1 MARISSRHFLSWIYL
16 LTTVATLT
24 GPQLHAQ
31 PRIRP
36 TSPTATPATKSL
48 RPPAADGLQTIENDQ
63 IRVGIN
69 TSAGGAITY
78 LAFVNNQGGNVNTQ
92 NMVSNHDLGRQIQI
106 GLYSGPTN
114 YSDATGWA
122 NLGWDPIQAG
132 DAFGY
137 PSRVIAFERG
147 NNSLYVKTIP
157 NQWGVPNEPGEA
169 TIEHWVRL
177 EGNVVKVHAK
187 VVMFRSD
194 KTQYETRQQE
204 LPCIYLTGD
213 YHNMWYYSHGSPYSN
228 GDLTL
233 SRIQPPASA
242 MFGDVFP
249 TEPWMATTNANG
261 YGVGLYVPN
270 NFNWKRGYFGSDMS
284 GNEFSYESSYIAAT
298 NYVVLDHN
306 LVYEWDY
313 ELIMGNLNTIRSYV
327 YSKPRSAPGPNY
339 VFDNSRHGWF
349 YESATDSGFPIL
361 GKLHVNFTD
370 ARSKISSPFVF
381 WKGRDN
387 PKIYLRAA
395 FKTLSDKFRMRWRLS
410 DETTTQ
416 GDKFIEFPIIND
428 GQFHTYVID
437 LSNQQNWLNGN
448 IGQVQFA
455 STATTY
461 GNDVWAEFASIS
473 NTPDI
478 PSPTPVPQ
486 PPQPPQPPVVAIP
499 CEPGCS
505 VFTVQKLQYNRPRR

>member
-16 LTTVATLT
+16 LTTATTLT
-24 GPQLHAQ
+24 VPQLYAQ

-36 TSPTATPATKSL
+36 ALPAAAPATKSL
-48 RPPAADGLQTIENDQ
+48 RVAADGLQTIENSQ

-78 LAFVNNQGGNVNTQ
+78 LAFVNDQGGNVNTR
-92 NMVSNHDLGRQIQI
+92 NMISNHDLGRQVQI
-106 GLYSGPTN
+106 ALYSGPTN
-114 YSDATGWA
+114 YSDATGWT

-147 NNSLYVKTIP
+147 DNSLYVKTIP

-187 VVMFRSD
+187 VVMFRND
-194 KTQYETRQQE
+194 KTQYEARQQE
-204 LPCIYLTGD
+204 FPCAYLTGD
-213 YHNMWYYSHGSPYSN
+213 YHNMWYYSQGSPYTN
-228 GDLTL
+228 GELTL
-233 SRIQPPASA
+233 SRIQPPATA

-249 TEPWMATTNANG
+249 TEPWMASTNNNG
-261 YGVGLYVPN
+261 YGMGLYVPN
-270 NFNWKRGYFGSDMS
+270 NYAWKRGYFGTDMR
-284 GNEFSYESSYIAAT
+284 GDEHSYESSYIAAT
-298 NYVVLDHN
+298 DNMVLDHN

-313 ELIMGNLNTIRSYV
+313 ELIVGHLNAIRSYV

-349 YESATDSGFPIL
+349 YESAKDTGFPVS
-361 GKLHVNFTD
+361 GKLHVNLTD
-370 ARSKISSPFVF
+370 GGRSQISSPFVF

-395 FKTLSDKFRMRWRLS
+395 FKTLSDTFRMKWRLS
-410 DETTTQ
+410 DETTTY
-416 GDKFIEFPIIND
+416 GGKSIDFPIIND

-437 LSNQQNWLNGN
+437 LSSQQNWLNSN
-448 IGQVQFA
+448 IGQVMFGT
-455 STATTY
+455 TATTN

-473 NTPDI
+473 TSPEATTPI
-478 PSPTPVPQ
+478 
-486 PPQPPQPPVVAIP
+486 PQPPVVAIP
-499 CEPGCS
+499 CDPGCS
-505 VFTVQKLQYNRPRR
+505 IFTVQKLLFNRPRR

>member
-16 LTTVATLT
+16 LAAAATLT
-24 GPQLHAQ
+24 VPQLHAQ

-36 TSPTATPATKSL
+36 TSPTLAAPVVKSL
-48 RPPAADGLQTIENDQ
+48 RQAADGLQTIENDQ
-63 IRVGIN
+63 IRVGVN
-69 TSAGGAITY
+69 TNAGGAITY
-78 LAFVNNQGGNVNTQ
+78 LAFVNNQGGNVNTR
-92 NMVSNHDLGRQIQI
+92 NMVSNPDLGRQIQI
-106 GLYSGPTN
+106 GLYSGPIN
-114 YSDATGWA
+114 YSDATGWT

-137 PSRVIAFERG
+137 PSKVIAFERG
-147 NNSLYVKTIP
+147 DNLLYVKTIP

-194 KTQYETRQQE
+194 KTQYVARQQE
-204 LPCIYLTGD
+204 LPCVYLTGD
-213 YHNMWYYSHGSPYSN
+213 YHNMWYYSHGSPYTN

-233 SRIQPPASA
+233 SRIQPPATA

-270 NFNWKRGYFGSDMS
+270 NFSWKRGYFGSDLS
-284 GNEFSYESSYIAAT
+284 GDEHSFEASYIAAT

-327 YSKPRSAPGPNY
+327 YNKPRSASGPNY

-349 YESATDSGFPIL
+349 YESATDTGFPL
-361 GKLHVNFTD
+361 SGKLHVNLTD
-370 ARSKISSPFVF
+370 ASRSHISSPFVF

-395 FKTLSDKFRMRWRLS
+395 FKTLSDTFRMKWRLS
-410 DETTTQ
+410 DETTTY
-416 GDKFIEFPIIND
+416 GDKFIDFPIIND

-437 LSNQQNWLNGN
+437 VSNQQNWLNSN
-448 IGQVQFA
+448 IGQLMFET
-455 STATTY
+455 TATAN
-461 GNDVWAEFASIS
+461 GNDLWAEFASIS
-473 NTPDI
+473 TNTDTPA
-478 PSPTPVPQ
+478 PT
-486 PPQPPQPPVVAIP
+486 PQPPVVTIP
-499 CEPGCS
+499 CDPSCS
-505 VFTVQKLQYNRPRR
+505 IFTVQKLQYNRPKR